1 MKLHTLG
8 TSHGATEPNK
18 ACSVNLL
25 EVNGAYYLFDCGGN
39 AEGKITDRGIEF
51 DAIRAV
57 FISHMHEDHA
67 GTLSAIVKRF
77 LVYNKS
83 EYILDLHLPE
93 QAGIEAFKGWI
104 SALHLD
110 ASSPKTRYH
119 LVGAGIVYSDENIT
133 VTAIPTKHL
142 MDGKFPS
149 YAYMVESADKRF
161 LYTGDLNYTFCDYPS
176 IVFEQQFDLI
186 LCELVHFKPELH
198 LEQIIQSK
206 TKKMVFTHTA
216 PTKAARVLDMQDQ
229 FPFPIDL
236 AKDGDIY
243 EI

>member
-18 ACSVNLL
+18 ACSANLL

-39 AEGKITDRGIEF
+39 AEGKITNLGIAF

-67 GTLSAIVKRF
+67 GTLSSIVKRF

-83 EYILDLHLPE
+83 ESILDLHLPE
-93 QAGIEAFKGWI
+93 QAGIDAFKGWI

-110 ASSPKTRYH
+110 ASSKKTRYH
-119 LVGAGIVYSDENIT
+119 LIEAGIIYSDENII
-133 VTAIPTKHL
+133 VTAIATKHL

-149 YAYMVESADKRF
+149 YAYMVEAADKRF
-161 LYTGDLNYTFCDYPS
+161 LYTGDLNYTFCDYPA
-176 IVFEQQFDLI
+176 ILFEKEFDLV

-198 LEQIIQSK
+198 LDQIIKSK
-206 TKKMVFTHTA
+206 TQKMIFTHAA
-216 PTKAARVLDMQDQ
+216 PSKALRIGNMRDQ
-229 FPFPIDL
+229 FPFSIDL
-236 AKDGDIY
+236 AEDGNIY

>member
-39 AEGKITDRGIEF
+39 AEGKITDLGIAF

-57 FISHMHEDHA
+57 FISHMHEDHI

-83 EYILDLHLPE
+83 ENILDLHLPE
-93 QAGIEAFKGWI
+93 QAGIDAFKGWI

-119 LVGAGIVYSDENIT
+119 LAKEGVIYSDENIT

-142 MDGKFPS
+142 MNGKLPS
-149 YAYMVESADKRF
+149 FSYMVETADKRF

-206 TKKMVFTHTA
+206 TKKMVFTHAA
-216 PTKAARVLDMQDQ
+216 PTKATRVLGMQNQ

-236 AKDGDIY
+236 AEDGKIY